1 MTEKALDMSSTD
13 ASSCYDLP
21 APGTEYL
28 YDVSGTHDVLQHVNN
43 GCDHQVLLVPQPSL
57 TDPNDPLRW
66 PPWKKWM
73 TFVNALTYSFFG
85 GVTGPIMAA
94 GVDLLA
100 ERFQVPIQKLVYAN
114 GATLICQGV
123 FTVLWM

>member
-1 MTEKALDMSSTD
+1 MTMEEKAPDDSS
-13 ASSCYDLP
+13 SSYHDLA

-28 YDVSGTHDVLQHVNN
+28 YDIGGTHDVLQHVKD
-43 GCDHQVLLVPQPSL
+43 GDDHVLLVPQPSL

-66 PPWKKWM
+66 PTWKKWM

-94 GVDLLA
+94 GLNLLA
-100 ERFQVPIQKLVYAN
+100 ERFDQPLQKLVYAN

-123 FTVLWM
+123 FTILWM